1 MRDWVT
7 IHTRRMP
14 LATDF
19 DRAALV
25 AATDGYSGAELAA
38 VCREAALLA
47 MEESVNAVHV
57 ASAHFNAALQAVRP
71 RTTPA
76 MLDFF
81 AAVQARGVSTRVPS
95 TVL

>member
-1 MRDWVT
+1 MLINSHVLT
-7 IHTRRMP
+7 P
-14 LATDF
+14 LALLPQQQLH
-19 DRAALV
+19 AALV